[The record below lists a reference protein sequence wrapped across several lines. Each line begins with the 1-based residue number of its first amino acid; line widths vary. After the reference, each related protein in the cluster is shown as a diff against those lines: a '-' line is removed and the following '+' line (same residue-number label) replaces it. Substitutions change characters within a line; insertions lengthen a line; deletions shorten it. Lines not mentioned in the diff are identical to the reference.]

1 MESSLRFQGIK
12 GKHILSTNLYR
23 PPPLGFGKIQ
33 LFGSFFK
40 ASLKGLSL
48 SGIAN
53 KKSFDRYKS
62 VIKECITKGELIV
75 FVSPDCLGLAVV
87 VHA

>member
-23 PPPLGFGKIQ
+23 PPPPL
-33 LFGSFFK
+33 GSFFK